1 MTHKEDLKLQIL
13 SNSDAKRQSR
23 LDYLE
28 EGRQLRVAQAD
39 EILKLETIKANKL
52 KELQGHGISEKY
64 MGELT
69 RHKIAI

>member
-1 MTHKEDLKLQIL
+1 M
-13 SNSDAKRQSR
+13 SNSDAKKQSR

-39 EILKLETIKANKL
+39 EILKLETIKTNKL
-52 KELQGHGISEKY
+52 NELKGYGINDKY
-64 MGELT
+64 LGELS

>member
-1 MTHKEDLKLQIL
+1 MTHKEDLKLQMM
-13 SNSDAKRQSR
+13 SNSDVKKQSR

-52 KELQGHGISEKY
+52 NELKNYGI
-64 MGELT
+64 
-69 RHKIAI
+69 